1 MARIIKQGP
10 RLPEGYLEEA
20 VEEFFRI
27 YNYEEIAGEDLK
39 QNVTQRNVEI
49 ELVHR
54 YFVNEEKGLNT
65 TSKELA
71 REVLESSFKK
81 LSIYAENKMINFIRQ
96 NYDTYNYNDILSK
109 IKDYVPT
116 QKNLD
121 DGITTIKLVEANLQ
135 LSKFMSA
142 YEEFINWLKQDP
154 ANYKAI
160 TVIGNYFMGV
170 EELFNKT
177 NS

>member
-27 YNYEEIAGEDLK
+27 YALEDIAGEDLK
-39 QNVTQRNVEI
+39 QDVTQRNAEI

-54 YFVNEEKGLNT
+54 YFINDEKGLNV
-65 TSKELA
+65 SPKELA

-81 LSIYAENKMINFIRQ
+81 LGIYAENKMINFVRQ
-96 NYDTYNYNDILSK
+96 NYGAYDYNEILKK

-121 DGITTIKLVEANLQ
+121 DGITTLKLTEANLQ

-142 YEEFINWLKQDP
+142 YEEFINWLKADP

-160 TVIGNYFMGV
+160 TIIGNYFMGV
-170 EELFNKT
+170 KELFNKT

>member
-10 RLPEGYLEEA
+10 LLPEGYLEEA

-54 YFVNEEKGLNT
+54 YFMNDEKGLNVT
-65 TSKELA
+65 PKELA

-81 LSIYAENKMINFIRQ
+81 LSVYAENKIINFIRQ
-96 NYDTYNYNDILSK
+96 NYDIYDYNTIRDK
-109 IKDYVPT
+109 INNYT
-116 QKNLD
+116 LTEKNLA
-121 DGITTIKLVEANLQ
+121 DGITKDLLLEANYEISQ
-135 LSKFMSA
+135 FMSA
-142 YEEFINWLKQDP
+142 YEEFINWLKQNP
-154 ANYKAI
+154 ANYKAVA
-160 TVIGNYFMGV
+160 VIGNYFMGIK
-170 EELFNKT
+170 ELFNKT